1 MFRSLLRSAIP
12 LISLSIGLAA
22 PAMATSWPSLRGPN
36 YDGSVADASVFAGE
50 GDALSLAWKTALG
63 SGYSSVA
70 VADGRAITL
79 FAAGEVD
86 VAAAFSTSTGAEIWR
101 YEIGK
106 TYNGHDGS
114 HDGPVS
120 TPVIADGKVF
130 GLGAWGELFALD
142 AATGEEKWSTHLAD
156 DHGATK
162 PHYGFSTSPIL
173 AGDVLIVQIG
183 AGEGKAIGG
192 FAADTGELLW
202 TRGNGEIHYHSP
214 VAAEIDGR
222 NQVLAASVT
231 ELVSLDPTSGE
242 VLWTYTHGGDERAM
256 GGATIVPVPAGENR
270 ILLLNKID
278 SSVMLEIVPGGD
290 GYQVSELWST
300 NAMRGTY
307 VIPVI
312 HDGFIYGMT
321 GRIFTCVD
329 AATGETRWRSREPG
343 DGFPTL
349 VGDKLVIIT
358 KPGTLHVA
366 NASPEGY
373 QELARLDLFEEHSW
387 SNVAFA
393 DGQIFAR
400 SMAHLARID
409 PSRAAGAAGGGA
421 TLTAN
426 TDFGRFL
433 AENESSPNRKAAL
446 DRYLQDQGTP
456 PIVEPSGAVHF
467 LYRGEADDVGIVG
480 DMIGARREDPM
491 TRIEGTDV
499 FYYTTFLEPDAAVTY
514 GFIVDYAEEPV
525 ADPANPATA
534 SGLFGEVSWLAMP
547 AWEGPAFD
555 SDAEAA
561 SQGRLE
567 TLEWEST
574 VREGQK
580 RMAQVYLPAGYDTH
594 TSHRYP
600 VAYIHGG
607 QQALG
612 DGEAKQALD
621 HLLGERVEPLI
632 AVFVEVDEENSRED
646 LDDWESYSD
655 MIQKELVPAVDGKYR
670 TRADRLWRASVG
682 TGRGAANVA
691 LLGALRHGETF
702 GRVAMQS
709 AALMAADQIAE
720 LVPHAAEQP
729 MVIYQE
735 WGTYDLRSPHEA
747 WSMAD
752 GNRQLWALLRERG
765 YRPTGG
771 ELPHGF
777 GWACWKS
784 QTDDWLQALFP
795 KS

>member
-1 MFRSLLRSAIP
+1 MHRFFLRSAIP
-12 LISLSIGLAA
+12 LISLSILLAS
-22 PAMATSWPSLRGPN
+22 PATATDWPSLRGPN
-36 YDGSVADASVFAGE
+36 YDGSVADDSAFTGHGE
-50 GDALSLAWKTALG
+50 SLSLGWKTALG

-70 VADGRAITL
+70 VADERAITL

-86 VAAAFSTSTGAEIWR
+86 VAAAFSTTTGAEIWR

-106 TYNGHDGS
+106 TYKGHDGS

-120 TPVIADGKVF
+120 TPVIAGGLVF

-142 AATGEEKWSTHLAD
+142 AATGEEKWATHLVE

-162 PHYGFSTSPIL
+162 PHYGFSTSPAL
-173 AGDVLIVQIG
+173 AENVLIVQIG
-183 AGEGKAIGG
+183 AGEGKSIAG
-192 FAADTGELLW
+192 FAADTGKLLW
-202 TRGNGEIHYHSP
+202 SQGDGEIHYHSP
-214 VAAEIDGR
+214 VVAEIDGR
-222 NQVLAASVT
+222 EQVLAASMQ
-231 ELVSLDPTSGE
+231 ELVSLDPSSGE
-242 VLWTYTHGGDERAM
+242 VSWSYPHGGDDRAM

-278 SSVMLEIVPGGD
+278 SSVMLEVARGAD
-290 GYQVSELWST
+290 GHQISEVWST
-300 NAMRGTY
+300 NAIRGTY

-329 AATGETRWRSREPG
+329 AATGETRWKSREPG

-366 NASPEGY
+366 DASPEGY

-400 SMAHLARID
+400 SMAHMARID
-409 PSRAAGAAGGGA
+409 PIRAAGEGGGGA
-421 TLTAN
+421 SLVAN

-433 AENESSPNRKAAL
+433 AENESSPDLQAAL
-446 DRYLQDQGTP
+446 DRYLKEQGP
-456 PIVEPSGAVHF
+456 APIVEPSGAVHF
-467 LYRGEADDVGIVG
+467 LYRGEAGDVGIVG
-480 DMIGARREDPM
+480 DMIGTRREDPM
-491 TRIEGTDV
+491 TRIQGTDV
-499 FYYTTFLEPDAAVTY
+499 FYYTTYLEPDAAVTY
-514 GFIVDYAEEPV
+514 GFIVDYADDPV
-525 ADPANPATA
+525 ADPTNPATA

-555 SDAEAA
+555 SGAETA

-567 TLEWEST
+567 TLEWESE

-580 RMAQVYLPAGYDTH
+580 RLAKVYLPAGYDTH
-594 TSHRYP
+594 TGHRYP
-600 VAYIHGG
+600 VAYVHAG
-607 QQALG
+607 QQALDEG
-612 DGEAKQALD
+612 GAKQALD
-621 HLLGERVEPLI
+621 QLLGDRVEPLI
-632 AVFVEVDEENSRED
+632 AVFVLADEENPRED
-646 LDDWESYSD
+646 LDDWESYAD

-670 TRADRLWRASVG
+670 TRADRFSRASVG
-682 TGRGAANVA
+682 SGRGAANVA

-702 GRVAMQS
+702 GRVAVQS
-709 AALMAADQIAE
+709 ATLMAADEIAE
-720 LVPHAAEQP
+720 LVPHAVEQP

-747 WSMAD
+747 WDMTD
-752 GNRQLWALLRERG
+752 GNRQLWSLLRERG

-771 ELPHGF
+771 EHPHGF
-777 GWACWKS
+777 GWACWKG

-795 KS
+795 KG